1 MEEMLWHKHK
11 WPETVKKTLDYP
23 DEPLFKILDK
33 VAEKSGDL
41 TSIAYEGKTTT
52 FAQIHEGAERIANF
66 LVSQGVKK
74 GDRVAIFLPN
84 MPHYPIA
91 LFGILKAGATAVTC
105 NPMYKP
111 SELNFQLNDSG
122 AIAVFCLDHEK
133 FTPICYEAV
142 KGTNVKMV
150 VVCSV
155 KSFLPKTKAIIGGLI
170 GRIPKSP
177 HYEDDITFFYDDII
191 ANYEPKTPDLEFNT
205 EKDLALIIYTGGT
218 TGVPKGA
225 MLTHKNLYANVMQID
240 EWVQLV
246 LEEGSPPEKYRYG
259 EEVFIGALPWYH
271 SYGMT
276 LTLLTSFFIAA
287 TVVPIPDPRA
297 GKPPLSV
304 ILEAIQKY
312 KGTVLHA
319 VPTLYSGI
327 ANHPNVDK
335 YDLTSLR
342 GCGSG
347 AAPLPPELAKN
358 FEAVTDSTI
367 FEGYGLTETSPMT
380 HCNPTNKQTRKFGSV
395 GFPISD
401 TYVKIV
407 DLDTGTKEMEPG
419 TDGEIA
425 LAGPQI
431 MAGYWN
437 KPEETKE
444 VFRELEGKHFFL
456 TGDIG
461 HLDEEGYT
469 IITDR
474 KKDMINVSGMKA
486 YPREIEDIL
495 FENPK
500 IRLAAAVGIPRKD
513 EPSNE
518 YVKAFIV
525 LKEGET
531 ATEEEIIE
539 WCKDK
544 MVGYK
549 RPREIEIR
557 DSLPLTNIGKVL
569 RRELRDEERK
579 KIEL

>member
-1 MEEMLWHKHK
+1 MEEMLWHKYK
-11 WPETVKKTLDYP
+11 WPETVKKTLKYP
-23 DEPLFKILDK
+23 DEPLFKILDD

-52 FAQIHEGAERIANF
+52 FAQVHESAERIANF

-91 LFGILKAGATAVTC
+91 LFGILKAGGTVVTC
-105 NPMYKP
+105 NPMYKA
-111 SELNFQLNDSG
+111 SELNFQLKDSG
-122 AIAVFCLDHEK
+122 AVAVFCLDHER
-133 FTPICYEAV
+133 FTPICYEAI
-142 KGTNVKMV
+142 KGTNIKTV

-177 HYEDDITFFYDDII
+177 FYEEDITFFYDDII
-191 ANYEPKTPDLEFNT
+191 TNYEPKSPKVEFNT
-205 EKDLALIIYTGGT
+205 EEDLALIIYTGGT

-319 VPTLYSGI
+319 VPTLYAGI

-347 AAPLPPELAKN
+347 AAPLPPELAKS

-407 DLDTGTKEMEPG
+407 DLETGTKEMEMG

-431 MAGYWN
+431 MAGYWK

-444 VFRELEGKHFFL
+444 AFRELEGKRFFL

-474 KKDMINVSGMKA
+474 KKDMINVSGLKA
-486 YPREIEDIL
+486 YPREIEDML
-495 FENPK
+495 FEHPK
-500 IRLAAAVGIPRKD
+500 IRLAAAVGVPRKD

-539 WCKDK
+539 WCKDR

-549 RPREIEIR
+549 RPKEVEIR
-557 DSLPLTNIGKVL
+557 DSLPLTTIGKVL

-579 KIEL
+579 KIGL